1 MHRDMKLEKY
11 SLVVPG
17 QKTGEARLLV
27 YRIDTNK
34 NAPDRKRPMIVVC
47 GGGGYEYVS
56 DREQEPVALQFLAM
70 GYHACLLEYS
80 VEPNVFPTALL
91 ELASAVAMVRRHAQ
105 EWGVDGDKIITCG
118 FSAGGHLAASL
129 GVFWNREMVYGA
141 LEAKPEDIKPNGQIL
156 CYPVI
161 TSGEK
166 AHRGSVEKLLGA
178 ECEKKEK
185 LELVSLEKQVTPEA
199 PITFLWHTLTD
210 QAVPVENSLSFA
222 EAMHRNGVNFEMHIY
237 PVGGH
242 GLSLATQETGG
253 NDENMIQPYC
263 ESWVDMV
270 KVWMKHN
277 FFVEQI

>member
-1 MHRDMKLEKY
+1 MRLEEH
-11 SLVVPG
+11 LLTVPG
-17 QKTGEARLLV
+17 QQTGEKRLLV

-34 NAPDRKRPMIVVC
+34 NAPDRKRPMVIVC
-47 GGGGYEYVS
+47 GGGGYEYIS
-56 DREQEPVALQFLAM
+56 DREQEAIVLKFLAM

-80 VEPNVFPTALL
+80 VAPNVFPTALL
-91 ELASAVAMVRRHAQ
+91 ELAGAVALIREHAQ
-105 EWGVDGDKIITCG
+105 EWGVEADKIVTCG

-141 LEAKPEDIKPNGQIL
+141 LNKKPEDVKPNGQIL

-178 ECEKKEK
+178 ECGDEEK
-185 LELVSLEKQVTPEA
+185 LELISLEKQVTADVPK
-199 PITFLWHTLTD
+199 TFLWHTLTD

-242 GLSLATQETGG
+242 GLALATEETGG
-253 NDENMIQPYC
+253 SDEGMVQPYC
-263 ESWVDMV
+263 AGWVDMV
-270 KVWMKHN
+270 KEWMQRN
-277 FFVEQI
+277 F